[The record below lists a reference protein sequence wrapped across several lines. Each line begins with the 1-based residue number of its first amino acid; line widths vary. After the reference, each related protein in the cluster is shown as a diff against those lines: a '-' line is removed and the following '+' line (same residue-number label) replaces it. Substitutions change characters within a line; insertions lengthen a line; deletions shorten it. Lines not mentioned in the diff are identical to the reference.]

1 MYSMSTTLI
10 GFILAKVFA
19 FFVFLLYE
27 KIKGAILRYE
37 RKTITKYSIWYQ
49 YKDLGSN
56 GIYK

>member
-1 MYSMSTTLI
+1 MSI